1 MQEMQAP
8 WVRKIPWRGKWQPT
22 LVFLPVKSHGQKSLA
37 DYSPWGHKESDM
49 TEGLNSNNRDAL
61 REATAAQGSWPQ
73 GQNLLHV
80 LSHQQ
85 NTQFQILGDM
95 VQIARSCSSQRTLGC
110 CPHGSGPHGVE
121 GGDWLLLTALLQ
133 RSTACFHHLAVS
145 DLVLEFQIVPSSP
158 SLRLSFAL
166 VEFPPL
172 PLCMTSPFPRFSFKK
187 FFWLCSVACAP
198 CIRSLHP
205 WATRGVPPAPAVFT
219 HTLTICSLSALTL
232 GIQNCSIPV
241 PSFLLHCY

>member
-22 LVFLPVKSHGQKSLA
+22 LVFLPVKSHVQKSLA

-121 GGDWLLLTALLQ
+121 GSDWLLLTALLQ

-172 PLCMTSPFPRFSFKK
+172 PLCMTSPFPRFSFKN
-187 FFWLCSVACAP
+187 FFGFAVW
-198 CIRSLHP
+198 H
-205 WATRGVPPAPAVFT
+205 VPPALGVFT
-219 HTLTICSLSALTL
+219 PGPPGEFPPHQL
-232 GIQNCSIPV
+232 
-241 PSFLLHCY
+241 FLLTHWWSVAYQLWH